1 MARWFIG
8 CRVVNLN
15 DGRIGENRS
24 HHVSSIS
31 SIGLM
36 TRSFNRLHFL
46 FPITPASPVIVL
58 SSEKFPLKPG
68 KGVPT
73 KDKLANEVDLG
84 LLLIDFIFRCNR
96 LSLQNSK
103 FTLKLSY
110 KSASCK
116 SATVHNVHFG
126 LYVFLPTEQAE
137 TYLKSCV
144 LINHS
149 TYICL
154 CLFGWKVTLIFKE
167 TVTFKL

>member
-1 MARWFIG
+1 MMVDFAKTAFWPNNLMKVDSVKTVVNVFVRSSISLYMKSRWFNVTKWWQIWWKQGSAGFQFQMACWFIG
-8 CRVVNLN
+8 CNVVNLN

-24 HHVSSIS
+24 HHVS

-84 LLLIDFIFRCNR
+84 FLLIHFIFRCNR
-96 LSLQNSK
+96 LSLQNLK
-103 FTLKLSY
+103 FTLKL
-110 KSASCK
+110 
-116 SATVHNVHFG
+116 
-126 LYVFLPTEQAE
+126 
-137 TYLKSCV
+137 
-144 LINHS
+144 
-149 TYICL
+149 
-154 CLFGWKVTLIFKE
+154 
-167 TVTFKL
+167 